1 MKSNKA
7 NKTNKKKKKSNSNLW
22 LGIGAV
28 AVLAVIGWVSWP
40 ASDAGISTSGLQLVA
55 TMSPSLFASDVKARA
70 AYQTAKDI
78 PEVLAELPCYCGCM
92 LSFGHKNN
100 LFCFKDEHGS
110 ACTVCMDIALD
121 ARDMHKRGLS
131 TASIKETIRER
142 YGRTGQQH

>member
-1 MKSNKA
+1 LKSNKS
-7 NKTNKKKKKSNSNLW
+7 NKKKKKSNGNLW
-22 LGIGAV
+22 IGVGAV
-28 AVLAVIGWVSWP
+28 VVLGLIAWASWP
-40 ASDAGISTSGLQLVA
+40 SSDGGISTSGLNLVA
-55 TMSPSLFASDVKARA
+55 TMSPSLFAGDVRARN
-70 AYQTAKDI
+70 AYQVAKDI

-121 ARDMHKRGLS
+121 ARDMHRKGMSVAGIRD
-131 TASIKETIRER
+131 TIRER